1 MSAHIL
7 LTVLRMNFTAAVA
20 AAVVLAVKFI
30 LVKLGAPRKTAF
42 FLWLT
47 VAFRLVC
54 PFAPTSDFSLFN
66 ALEPSKPIETAQYE
80 QAAVPSDLQTG
91 NGFTAIEASGASS
104 GEKFDKFDI
113 CGVLWLTGAGIMLIF
128 GLISYLRLKKRLRF
142 ATKHGGN
149 VYMSENISNSFIF
162 GIFSPKIYIPDGT
175 DPRCLRYIIAH
186 ERAHIKRGD
195 HILKIIAYLIL
206 SVNWFNPIN
215 PILFRLFSDDM
226 ELICDEEALY
236 FVGLENRREYMNAFL
251 LTASASRKKRILFY
265 SVHFSENIIKRRIK
279 NMMKLKKCPA
289 PLAALAVVLCILTFA
304 MLGTNASA
312 SYDEPSGAE
321 TAADTGT
328 PYLAATEPNG
338 EATPA
343 QSDDAKIS
351 ENQEFQSKAAKNSDE
366 MTAPTATPPAESPVP
381 DQAGEAAAAV
391 TQNPDAEY
399 DCVLFEQTTPPNG
412 CASVSDIARIL
423 EQRGAAAGKNYIVG
437 SYGNEIPLKSVSADQ
452 SGRLSL
458 FLELNAQIL
467 ESVVIYD
474 AETGR
479 QITSIMVPIDGKTAY
494 SFTGLDPDLRY
505 DVLLINEAPEWEI
518 EGKYIVY

>member
-7 LTVLRMNFTAAVA
+7 LTVLRMNFTAAIT
-20 AAVVLAVKFI
+20 AAVVLTVKFI

-54 PFAPTSDFSLFN
+54 PFAPASDFSLFN

-80 QAAVPSDLQTG
+80 QTAAPSDVQTTG
-91 NGFTAIEASGASS
+91 GLTAIEASGASL
-104 GEKFDKFDI
+104 GEKLDKFDV
-113 CGVLWLTGAGIMLIF
+113 CVALWLTGAGIMLIF

-142 ATKHGGN
+142 ATKHCGN
-149 VYMSENISNSFIF
+149 VYMSENISNSFVF

-251 LTASASRKKRILFY
+251 STASASRKKHILFY

-304 MLGTNASA
+304 VLGTNASA
-312 SYDEPSGAE
+312 SCDEPSGAE
-321 TAADTGT
+321 TAADTGVSYIT
-328 PYLAATEPNG
+328 ATEPNG
-338 EATPA
+338 EAAPA

-351 ENQEFQSKAAKNSDE
+351 ETLRFQSKAAQNSDE
-366 MTAPTATPPAESPVP
+366 TTAPTATPTESPAP
-381 DQAGEAAAAV
+381 DQTGEPTATV
-391 TQNPDAEY
+391 TPNPDADY
-399 DCVLFEQTTPPNG
+399 DFVSFEQTTPPNG
-412 CASVSDIARIL
+412 CASVSDIANIL
-423 EQRGAAAGKNYIVG
+423 EQRGASAGKNYIIG

-458 FLELNAQIL
+458 FLEINAQIL

-494 SFTGLDPDLRY
+494 SFTGLDPDSRY
-505 DVLLINEAPEWEI
+505 DVSLINGAPEWEI

>member
-7 LTVLRMNFTAAVA
+7 LTVLRMNFTAAIT

-42 FLWLT
+42 FLWIT

-66 ALEPSKPIETAQYE
+66 ALEPSKPLETAQYE
-80 QAAVPSDLQTG
+80 QAAVPSDLQSTG
-91 NGFTAIEASGASS
+91 RFTAIEASGASS
-104 GEKFDKFDI
+104 GEKLDKFDI
-113 CGVLWLTGAGIMLIF
+113 CVVLWLTGAGIMLIF

-149 VYMSENISNSFIF
+149 VYMSENISNSFVF

-186 ERAHIKRGD
+186 ESAHIKRGD

-279 NMMKLKKCPA
+279 NMIKLKKCPA
-289 PLAALAVVLCILTFA
+289 PLTALAVVLCILTFA
-304 MLGTNASA
+304 VLGTNASA

-321 TAADTGT
+321 TSADTGVT
-328 PYLAATEPNG
+328 YLAATEPPG
-338 EATPA
+338 EAAPA

-351 ENQEFQSKAAKNSDE
+351 ETLKFQSKAAQNSGE
-366 MTAPTATPPAESPVP
+366 TTVPTATPAESPVP
-381 DQAGEAAAAV
+381 DQTGEPSATV
-391 TQNPDAEY
+391 TPNPDADY
-399 DCVLFEQTTPPNG
+399 DFVSFEQSTPPNG
-412 CASVSDIARIL
+412 CASVSDIASIL
-423 EQRGAAAGKNYIVG
+423 EQRGASAGKNYIVG

-467 ESVVIYD
+467 ESVVIRD

-479 QITSIMVPIDGKTAY
+479 QITSIMIPIDGKTAY
-494 SFTGLDPDLRY
+494 SFTGLDPDSRY
-505 DVLLINEAPEWEI
+505 DVSLINEAPEWEI
-518 EGKYIVY
+518 EGKYIIY